1 MESGVEVDCPE
12 GGPGA
17 PCKTYRPRFSMT
29 DESEAEAALDRV
41 GLAARL
47 SHLPSELS
55 GGEQQ
60 RVCIARALINN
71 PSILLADEPTG
82 NLDTQMARSVMELLE
97 QINAKGT
104 TIIMVT
110 HDPELALRAQRNV
123 HLIDGFASDL
133 RRHRTLVQPQAAEA
147 QPA

>member
-1 MESGVEVDCPE
+1 
-12 GGPGA
+12 
-17 PCKTYRPRFSMT
+17 
-29 DESEAEAALDRV
+29 
-41 GLAARL
+41 
-47 SHLPSELS
+47 
-55 GGEQQ
+55 
-60 RVCIARALINN
+60 
-71 PSILLADEPTG
+71 
-82 NLDTQMARSVMELLE
+82 MELLE

-133 RRHRTLVQPQAAEA
+133 RRHRTLVQEGDAQA